1 MKKVLIRIAA
11 SLALLVLLAGAAF
24 AYASHRAGS
33 ILGHSYAAHE
43 VDFPVPMPMSPDE
56 IPEGEDPDA
65 FALASAIER
74 GRHLVRARYACAD
87 CHGEDLSG
95 GVMIDDPAMG
105 RLLGPNLTSGKG
117 SIVSDYTPSD
127 WDRLVRHGIRPDGR
141 PALMPSEDFM
151 AMSDRELSDLVAYIG
166 SLPPIDNEVPPSAL
180 GPVGRVLVAL
190 GKFPLSARMIPDHDR
205 PHRVEPPEA
214 AVTLEFGQHLAQVC
228 TGCHRQNFEGG
239 AIVQGPPDWPAAT
252 NLTLHEDGLAGYDL
266 ETFRRVMRE
275 GIRPDGEPVRAPMDI
290 ASILGANM
298 TDIEIEALWL
308 FFSSLT
314 PIPMGK

>member
-33 ILGHSYAAHE
+33 TLGHSYAAHA

-105 RLLGPNLTSGKG
+105 RLLGPNLTSGKC

-127 WDRLVRHGIRPDGR
+127 WVHLVLRCLR
-141 PALMPSEDFM
+141 PA
-151 AMSDRELSDLVAYIG
+151 G
-166 SLPPIDNEVPPSAL
+166 
-180 GPVGRVLVAL
+180 
-190 GKFPLSARMIPDHDR
+190 
-205 PHRVEPPEA
+205 
-214 AVTLEFGQHLAQVC
+214 
-228 TGCHRQNFEGG
+228 
-239 AIVQGPPDWPAAT
+239 
-252 NLTLHEDGLAGYDL
+252 
-266 ETFRRVMRE
+266 
-275 GIRPDGEPVRAPMDI
+275 
-290 ASILGANM
+290 
-298 TDIEIEALWL
+298 
-308 FFSSLT
+308 
-314 PIPMGK
+314 